1 HAVDY
6 PQRRLGRR
14 HEAAHV
20 RHDRNQRD
28 LPQIGR
34 FAGHVRPG
42 DEQELS
48 RIGVGIEVVGHE
60 LARTHSGFEHRM
72 PSLADAHS
80 ARGIH
85 RGPHVA
91 APARDF
97 GQRRE
102 RIELA
107 HRARRFEYRAAL
119 SLQVAQQFGEE
130 LQLQLAQARLR
141 RKNLA
146 FQFLQSRRGEALG
159 ADQRLLALVV
169 GRSAIEMALGYLDV
183 VAEDVVVTDLER
195 GNAGARALG
204 RLQLRDY
211 RARARGER
219 AQLVD
224 LGVEAA
230 MDDVAVARIYRRLVA
245 DGRVDLLD
253 QGRIRR
259 NARRQRTDEA
269 AFAIAQPVA
278 KRGYGL
284 ERLRQTQ
291 AIARRCTHR
300 AEPPGE
306 PL

>member
-1 HAVDY
+1 
-6 PQRRLGRR
+6 
-14 HEAAHV
+14 
-20 RHDRNQRD
+20 
-28 LPQIGR
+28 
-34 FAGHVRPG
+34 AGHVRPG

-183 VAEDVVVTDLER
+183 VAEDAVVTDLER
-195 GNAGARALG
+195 GDAG
-204 RLQLRDY
+204 
-211 RARARGER
+211 ARARGER